1 MTEHSQRI
9 ALANRRFALAQDRA
23 VWTDLA
29 AAEARRGAGG
39 LRGKLRAAAAVAR
52 QLTERASPEGGD
64 GPPPLRTIHRARDA
78 HEYTDWASVTAGA
91 RAPLVSG
98 APDRAQ
104 LHLAFVILPFG
115 YGSGGHEVVFRT
127 IAQLEAAGHTCSL
140 WFDDPFGFDQMPA
153 SVIRRKIRDQFGVAV
168 EAPLHRG
175 LENWF
180 GADVAIATGWQTVWP
195 LMRLEDC
202 AAKAYLV
209 NDDEPAFY
217 AESIE
222 SRLALATYDEDI
234 YRITG
239 TQWLL
244 HRIIDRHGGVGGS
257 FDYAIAPTYR
267 PRPVQR
273 EPATIVLYARTTTA
287 RRAVGL
293 GVLALDEL
301 INRRGYDLRVVMFGD
316 MHPLPAPFEYEFA
329 GLVHPDRLA
338 WLYSAATVGVA
349 LSMTNTS
356 LVAQDMGAC
365 GLPSVELADGA
376 AGATYPRDGP
386 VELAPFAAA
395 GLADAIARLLD
406 DSDLREQRGQAGVA
420 LGQTRTWERTAG
432 QIIQQ
437 LNLALDHAQR
447 SQQPPRAYRRSAAD
461 SEHEDESF
469 AE

>member
-1 MTEHSQRI
+1 MTQRSRRI
-9 ALANRRFALAQDRA
+9 AAANRRFARAQDRA

-29 AAEARRGAGG
+29 AAEAGRGADG
-39 LRGKLRAAAAVAR
+39 LRGRLRGAAAVAR
-52 QLTERASPEGGD
+52 RLTEQAGPEGGD
-64 GPPPLRTIHRARDA
+64 GPPPLRAIPRARDA
-78 HEYTDWASVTAGA
+78 HEYADWAAVIAGA
-91 RAPLVSG
+91 RAPLAAA
-98 APDRAQ
+98 APDRSQ

-127 IAQLEAAGHTCSL
+127 VAQLEAAGHTCSL
-140 WFDDPFGFDQMPA
+140 WFDDPFGFEPMPA
-153 SVIRRKIRDQFGVAV
+153 SVIRRMIKDQFGIAV

-175 LENWF
+175 LEDWF

-195 LMRLEDC
+195 LMRLEGC
-202 AAKAYLV
+202 AARAYLV

-222 SRLALATYDEDI
+222 SRLALATYDEDL

-239 TQWLL
+239 TRWLL
-244 HRIIDRHGGVGGS
+244 DRIVDRHGGVGGS
-257 FDYAIAPTYR
+257 FDYAIAPSYH

-273 EPATIVLYARTTTA
+273 EPGTVVLYARTVTP
-287 RRAVGL
+287 RRAAGL

-316 MHPLPAPFEYEFA
+316 SHPLPAPFAYEFA

-338 WLYSAATVGVA
+338 WLYSTATVGVA
-349 LSMTNTS
+349 LSMTNAS

-376 AGATYPRDGP
+376 AGTTYAGDGP
-386 VELAPFAAA
+386 VELAPFDAG

-406 DSDLREQRGQAGVA
+406 DRDLRERRGQAGIA
-420 LGQTRTWERTAG
+420 LGRSRTWDRTAG
-432 QIIQQ
+432 QIVEQ

-447 SQQPPRAYRRSAAD
+447 
-461 SEHEDESF
+461 
-469 AE
+469 